1 MYFLEGLV
9 SCARARFIMPHE
21 LEEAGHGIIRTLE
34 SVLFPNIKPHSKE
47 QQVGKKGGEEI
58 MENNY
63 PCSSCVH
70 NTYEPG
76 YYVDRSLMCF
86 YCSVYDPK
94 QKYSQYSKVANK
106 ERQKVL
112 NDLYGIT
119 DTLKYTTSSAS
130 TTFTLNDFHKAKALL
145 DDIGDP
151 WKELFERYGFSMERM
166 F

>member
-1 MYFLEGLV
+1 
-9 SCARARFIMPHE
+9 
-21 LEEAGHGIIRTLE
+21 
-34 SVLFPNIKPHSKE
+34 
-47 QQVGKKGGEEI
+47 

-151 WKELFERYGFSMERM
+151 WKELFERYGFSMETDVLILPGPIVEKLGNVPECVLPYR
-166 F
+166 FITDGYFIRNVDPEKLVRLRVLRNDKAQGITEGS